1 MKHVP
6 NVLSIA
12 RIAVTPLLLYLLLQ
26 NTLTTSVWAL
36 VLFVLGAISDY
47 YDGQLARKYGVG
59 TSFGKYLDPLADKV
73 LVLGTFIAL
82 IFIIPE
88 QVPIWAIALIALRD
102 ILVTGLR
109 SWARRSGTDLRTSN
123 TAKFKTTVQLTWLIM
138 MLTFI
143 AAAKIPGQFGEVFI
157 GFLSASFMYWLLV
170 LVTMITVGTGLLYFS
185 EYNKRGDGSRA

>member
-102 ILVTGLR
+102 ISVTGLR
-109 SWARRSGTDLRTSN
+109 SWARRTGADLRTSN